1 MCLVSALH
9 TSKEHLV
16 ECLQLPQ
23 CSNPRKAPCLFL
35 ELHGLFQP
43 TQTLQGSDFW
53 TLSPQGI
60 HSDLENKS
68 SSPHR
73 ALSGWP
79 QNLRICLRPPEL
91 PWGGHCHS
99 WCASSSRAA
108 SSSGF
113 ALEETSRLELAWNA
127 PKLCGRPVA
136 TWCTSMHS
144 FRSMLWKWQKFTF
157 FVALSRTSADQ
168 RPDFHLRWLSTYKVL
183 AFLCLQTETTYT
195 SKYGHLRAQT
205 ETNEK
210 I

>member
-1 MCLVSALH
+1 MCLVSAFH

-23 CSNPRKAPCLFL
+23 CSNPRKAPRLFS

-79 QNLRICLRPPEL
+79 QNPRICLSSPEL
-91 PWGGHCHS
+91 PWGGHCHFLVCKQLQGGLQLWVCS
-99 WCASSSRAA
+99 GGDEQTGASLKCTEIVWAT
-108 SSSGF
+108 SGHMMRF
-113 ALEETSRLELAWNA
+113 
-127 PKLCGRPVA
+127 
-136 TWCTSMHS
+136 MHS
-144 FRSMLWKWQKFTF
+144 FRSMRWKWRKFTF

-168 RPDFHLRWLSTYKVL
+168 RPDFHLRWLSTYKVS
-183 AFLCLQTETTYT
+183 AFLCLQMETTYT